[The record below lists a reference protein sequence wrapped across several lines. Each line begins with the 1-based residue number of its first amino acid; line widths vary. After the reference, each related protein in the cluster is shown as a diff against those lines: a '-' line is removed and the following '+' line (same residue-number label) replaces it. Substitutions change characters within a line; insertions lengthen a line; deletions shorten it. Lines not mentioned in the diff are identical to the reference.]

1 MKIIKKNQVVIF
13 VIALML
19 VTAGYL
25 NFTNQQNLQQNLLP
39 TGSLADSEQMAAI
52 GDATLVSAN
61 QTTEKNNTNE
71 SNTITSN
78 TEQTNTNVVDNKNNT
93 IESNSNSTTTTNTT
107 TKTNNNQNTDDHYFT
122 QSKLDRDNMYSQTLE
137 NYQKIL
143 ETDNLKAEE
152 KTKAQEE
159 IKRINTEKNA
169 IMIAENLIKTKGF
182 EDVVLFVNNGNVT
195 GVIKAEK
202 LDEKQIAQIQ
212 NIITRE
218 LNVKPNKIN
227 ISNK

>member
-61 QTTEKNNTNE
+61 QISEKNNTNE

-78 TEQTNTNVVDNKNNT
+78 TEQTNTNVIDNKNNT
-93 IESNSNSTTTTNTT
+93 IESNSNSTNANVVAE
-107 TKTNNNQNTDDHYFT
+107 TNNNQNTDDHYFI
-122 QSKLDRDNMYSQTLE
+122 QSKLDRDNMYSQTL
-137 NYQKIL
+137 
-143 ETDNLKAEE
+143 
-152 KTKAQEE
+152 
-159 IKRINTEKNA
+159 
-169 IMIAENLIKTKGF
+169 
-182 EDVVLFVNNGNVT
+182 
-195 GVIKAEK
+195 
-202 LDEKQIAQIQ
+202 
-212 NIITRE
+212 
-218 LNVKPNKIN
+218 
-227 ISNK
+227 